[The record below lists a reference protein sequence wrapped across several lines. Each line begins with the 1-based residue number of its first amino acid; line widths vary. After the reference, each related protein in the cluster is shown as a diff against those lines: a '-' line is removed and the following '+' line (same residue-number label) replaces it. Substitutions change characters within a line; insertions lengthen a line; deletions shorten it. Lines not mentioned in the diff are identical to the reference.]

1 MYQKTTSSSLFRFY
15 FPPQFYKFH
24 LSFFQFFSISQR
36 CLEVNPRLI
45 GNQTKLFQSVI
56 ETLTVYQVC
65 DISLLDECI
74 NFELEIVDKLCRF
87 VALYRSPSQTQDD
100 FLSFSQNFE
109 LTLEKLSENNPTY
122 LQLFGDFNAKLRHWY
137 SQYTNTFQG
146 ISVENVASQ
155 FELHKIINEPTQI
168 LENSSS
174 CIDLLFTSQPNLI
187 VDSGT
192 HPSLYP
198 NCHHQIIYAKLN
210 FKIHYPPPYTRV
222 VWHYKDSNDDLIR
235 RAINHFNWE
244 RIFENK
250 MWMRRS

>member
-1 MYQKTTSSSLFRFY
+1 MIFVIFTELWINLGKIIR
-15 FPPQFYKFH
+15 K
-24 LSFFQFFSISQR
+24 
-36 CLEVNPRLI
+36 
-45 GNQTKLFQSVI
+45 QSN
-56 ETLTVYQVC
+56 
-65 DISLLDECI
+65 LL
-74 NFELEIVDKLCRF
+74 
-87 VALYRSPSQTQDD
+87 VAT
-100 FLSFSQNFE
+100 
-109 LTLEKLSENNPTY
+109 
-122 LQLFGDFNAKLRHWY
+122 GDFNAKLRHWY
-137 SQYTNTFQG
+137 SQDTNTFYG

-235 RAINHFNWE
+235 RVINQLNWE
-244 RIFENK
+244 RLFENK